1 MSEKIKLKIDGYEVE
16 VEKGATI
23 LEAAKK
29 AGVNIPTLCYHE
41 DLDPSAACGICV
53 VEFENKGGYQRSCCT
68 PAEEGMEVITNSK
81 TLRKRRKMIVELT
94 LSNHHVDCP
103 SCAADGKCELQE
115 LANHFGVETEAMPS
129 VLEDKEKDKSSVAI
143 ERDPEK
149 CILCGR
155 CVEVCENIQ
164 TVNAIEITDRGFEA
178 NIDTPFGYGIGESP
192 CINCGQCIVYCPTG
206 ALKEVDHLEK
216 VWDAILDENKHVVV
230 QEAPAIRATLGEEFG
245 MEIGNVTVGKMYA
258 ALKRIGF
265 DAIFDTNFSADLT
278 IMEEGT
284 EVVGRIKEGKDLP
297 VITSCSPGWIKF
309 MEEYYPELAKNVSTA
324 KSPQQMMG
332 VLTKTYY
339 AEKEGLDPK
348 DIVSV
353 SIMPCTAKKFEAQR
367 PEMSDSGYQDVDYVL
382 TTREFVRMIKEARLD
397 FKNLE
402 PQEPYHA
409 LADYTGAATIFG
421 ATGGVME
428 AAIRSAYYL
437 LTDEDMDSLDVTPV
451 RGMEGVK
458 EAELEIAGSKL
469 KVAVAHGLGNARKI
483 LDKVKKQ
490 LEENGESEYA
500 FVEIM
505 ACPGGC
511 VGGGGQPY
519 HSSIAM
525 RARRGEGLYKEDSE
539 LPERAS
545 HHNQAI
551 LNLYE
556 DFLGEPGSEKAHHL
570 LHTNYFKRSVLTG
583 KSIAKA
589 TGAHEKHLEKAAE

>member
-1 MSEKIKLKIDGYEVE
+1 MAEKFKLKIDGIEVE
-16 VEKGATI
+16 VEKGTTI
-23 LEAAKK
+23 LDAAKK
-29 AGVNIPTLCYHE
+29 AGKIIPTLCYHE
-41 DLDPSAACGICV
+41 DLPASAACGICV
-53 VEFENKGGYQRSCCT
+53 VDFENRNGYQRACCT

-81 TLRKRRKMIVELT
+81 SLRARRKMILELI
-94 LSNHHVDCP
+94 LSDHHVDCP
-103 SCAADGKCELQE
+103 SCDADGKCELQE
-115 LANHFGVETEAMPS
+115 LANHFGVDTEAMPNI
-129 VLEDKEKDKSSVAI
+129 VKKRDKDRSSVAI

-155 CVEVCENIQ
+155 CVTVCDEIQ
-164 TVNAIEITDRGFEA
+164 TVNAIEITDRGFDA
-178 NIDTPFGYGIGESP
+178 HIDTPFGYGIGESP

-206 ALKEVDHLEK
+206 ALTEVDHLEK
-216 VWDAILDENKHVVV
+216 VWDAVLDPEKHVVV
-230 QEAPAIRATLGEEFG
+230 QEAPAIRASLGEEFG
-245 MEIGNVTVGKMYA
+245 MELGNVTVGKMYS

-309 MEEYYPELAKNVSTA
+309 MEEYYPSLAKNVSTA

-332 VLTKTYY
+332 VLTKTFY
-339 AEKEGLDPK
+339 AEKEDIDPEK
-348 DIVSV
+348 IVSV
-353 SIMPCTAKKFEAQR
+353 SIMPCTAKKYECQR
-367 PEMSDSGYQDVDYVL
+367 PEMRDSGYQDVDYVL
-382 TTREFVRMIKEARLD
+382 TTREFVRMINEAGLD
-397 FKNLE
+397 FKNLPE
-402 PQEPYHA
+402 EEPYHA

-428 AAIRSAYYL
+428 AAVRSAYYL
-437 LTDEDMDSLDVTPV
+437 LTNEDMESMDIEPV

-458 EAELEIAGSKL
+458 EAELEIAGTKL

-490 LEENGESEYA
+490 LDENGESEYA

-525 RARRGEGLYKEDSE
+525 RARRGEGLYQEDSE

-545 HHNQAI
+545 HHNKAI
-551 LNLYE
+551 LKLYE
-556 DFLGEPGSEKAHHL
+556 EFLGEPGSEKAHKL

-583 KSIAKA
+583 KSIEEA
-589 TGAHEKHLEKAAE
+589 TKSHH